1 MHLIGPLLCEE
12 HLLALLG
19 AATLS
24 AKRKVQDGFECN
36 EKTLH
41 THFRKAE
48 SVGGLERKRQNSQL
62 STKRFLANEK
72 SFSRFK
78 IYTYNFSFAP
88 TLPLIFLAAASKK
101 RCERIDKIA
110 ILWYNNTI

>member
-41 THFRKAE
+41 THFREAE
-48 SVGGLERKRQNSQL
+48 TCRRSARQRR
-62 STKRFLANEK
+62 TAAH
-72 SFSRFK
+72 
-78 IYTYNFSFAP
+78 FAP
-88 TLPLIFLAAASKK
+88 SLELLQFGFI
-101 RCERIDKIA
+101 
-110 ILWYNNTI
+110 